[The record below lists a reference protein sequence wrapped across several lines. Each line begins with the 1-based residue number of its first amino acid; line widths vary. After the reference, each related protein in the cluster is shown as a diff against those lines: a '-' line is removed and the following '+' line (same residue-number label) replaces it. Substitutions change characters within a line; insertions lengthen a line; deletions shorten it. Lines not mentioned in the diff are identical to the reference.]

1 MPLKKQFNSKSPSYI
16 SIDTEGSEYEILK
29 NFNFKK
35 YRPLVFT
42 IEHNFTDLQLKID
55 KLMLMNN
62 YIRVFKSLT
71 SFDAWYVEKNIF
83 NEINV

>member
-1 MPLKKQFNSKSPSYI
+1 
-16 SIDTEGSEYEILK
+16 
-29 NFNFKK
+29 
-35 YRPLVFT
+35 
-42 IEHNFTDLQLKID
+42 
-55 KLMLMNN
+55 MLMNN

>member
-1 MPLKKQFNSKSPSYI
+1 MQLEKKIYSKSPSYI

-29 NFNFKK
+29 NLNFKK

-42 IEHNFTDLQLKID
+42 IEHNFTEIQLRID
-55 KLMLMNN
+55 ELMLMND

-71 SFDAWYVEKNIF
+71 AF
-83 NEINV
+83 